1 MIFYQILDFCT
12 VVNAFGQKFIYF
24 LFSVEHQNVLKEYVS
39 IKGELSALRQTYNNK
54 ADEWIKE
61 KLDLQ
66 YRMKDLQD
74 SLISSA
80 GRVRKN
86 IPKSKT
92 QPCLLEG
99 CGF

>member
-1 MIFYQILDFCT
+1 MIFASIDFGPCYKHCNENCAS
-12 VVNAFGQKFIYF
+12 VNAFGQKFIYF
-24 LFSVEHQNVLKEYVS
+24 LFTVEHQNVLKEYVS

-80 GRVRKN
+80 GKVH
-86 IPKSKT
+86 
-92 QPCLLEG
+92 
-99 CGF
+99 

>member
-1 MIFYQILDFCT
+1 MLLVKHLLI
-12 VVNAFGQKFIYF
+12 F

-80 GRVRKN
+80 GRVCKE
-86 IPKSKT
+86 PKSKT
-92 QPCLLEG
+92 HSNPI
-99 CGF
+99 